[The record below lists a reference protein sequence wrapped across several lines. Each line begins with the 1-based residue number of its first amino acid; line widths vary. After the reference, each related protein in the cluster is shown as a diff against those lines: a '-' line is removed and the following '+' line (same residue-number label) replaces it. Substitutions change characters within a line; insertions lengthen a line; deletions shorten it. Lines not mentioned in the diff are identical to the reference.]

1 MKKLF
6 LFLLLSLSYITSAE
20 VTYSERN
27 STLYGDDGSEC
38 DIKGRDF
45 ICENLNGDEVFF
57 DKSGSTW
64 YGDDG
69 SECKVSGSKLV
80 CKSHYEA
87 NEYLIK
93 AVENGE
99 KTGEL
104 MGQAFGEIFNALFGG
119 NSNNQG
125 NSQTLE
131 NGYLKNT
138 TWHCNPG
145 YGFKGYTDSNGYYKQ
160 RCVKAP
166 CDIGYFK
173 DRDTNTCMKVP
184 ENAAK
189 YSGAEGWYCKSG
201 YRKYLDKCIRK

>member
-27 STLYGDDGSEC
+27 STL
-38 DIKGRDF
+38 
-45 ICENLNGDEVFF
+45 
-57 DKSGSTW
+57 

-119 NSNNQG
+119 NSNNQS

-131 NGYLKNT
+131 NGYFKDSIAY
-138 TWHCNPG
+138 CNPG
-145 YGFKGYTDSNGYYKQ
+145 YDFKGYTDSNGYYKQ
-160 RCVKAP
+160 RCAKNP

-184 ENAAK
+184 DNANA
-189 YSGAEGWYCKSG
+189 GATSWYCKSG
-201 YRKYLDKCIRK
+201 YRKYLDKCIK